1 MIGNI
6 GSWSRGFTFRAD
18 HIKLAARIAAFGQHS
33 RMSNEGIDPGRS
45 AKRLT
50 AAQVIGIAV
59 RVQSAYQASMC
70 STSSTG
76 LRSDG
81 EKLLPV

>member
-1 MIGNI
+1 
-6 GSWSRGFTFRAD
+6 
-18 HIKLAARIAAFGQHS
+18 
-33 RMSNEGIDPGRS
+33 MSNEGIDPGRS

>member
-1 MIGNI
+1 L
-6 GSWSRGFTFRAD
+6 SRAYPFRPN
-18 HIKLAARIAAFGQHS
+18 HIECAARILLD
-33 RMSNEGIDPGRS
+33 E
-45 AKRLT
+45 
-50 AAQVIGIAV
+50 
-59 RVQSAYQASMC
+59 QSAYQPSMC